1 MRSRQNK
8 LIENEALAEVQL
20 AAFPWE
26 SLSLSPSARPSR
38 TNGGTRVLRNPVVPW
53 TRIRKRGVERRNP
66 CENDLTSPRRGGRGA
81 WPITDG
87 RAERQSHPLRSRVRE
102 NPIAY
107 PFDRERGRERERS
120 LPARPIFR
128 PLVRRGEKNIG
139 TSRIGISRIFSK
151 GWGRTKVSFIPPS
164 PLNPLY
170 GVVAR
175 LEDK

>member
-66 CENDLTSPRRGGRGA
+66 CENDLTSPGRGA

-102 NPIAY
+102 NPIASEEGKGRDPY
-107 PFDRERGRERERS
+107 LLALFFVPSFDEGRKISKRVELEFLEFFRKDGEERKCRLS
-120 LPARPIFR
+120 
-128 PLVRRGEKNIG
+128 
-139 TSRIGISRIFSK
+139 
-151 GWGRTKVSFIPPS
+151 PP
-164 PLNPLY
+164 P
-170 GVVAR
+170 
-175 LEDK
+175 

>member
-1 MRSRQNK
+1 MG
-8 LIENEALAEVQL
+8 V
-20 AAFPWE
+20 
-26 SLSLSPSARPSR
+26 SLSPSARPSR
-38 TNGGTRVLRNPVVPW
+38 TNGGTRVLRNRNVVSW

-66 CENDLTSPRRGGRGA
+66 CENDLTSPGRGA
-81 WPITDG
+81 WPITDD

-120 LPARPIFR
+120 LPARPISR
-128 PLVRRGEKNIG
+128 PLVRRGEKNIE

-151 GWGRTKVSFIPPS
+151 GWGRTKVSFIPS
-164 PLNPLY
+164 PLNPSY